1 MIEPTPPCPSE
12 PLTPREQRAAG
23 ALCMLQELAEIGMDM
38 ARVCGRRALAQEQM
52 DEVAPGCVPSLR
64 AAELSLA
71 FERIARSIRLTLT
84 LKAKIDD
91 GVLVAELEA
100 REKRRIREAERRDEV
115 QAHKSAAFK
124 ATREVIKQSDR
135 PECERERLLDNADGL
150 FIHGDLPA
158 ELFERGVHSGLMADI
173 CKVLGVEPD
182 WAVWS
187 GESWALTEMI
197 ASLPGPYQHWRTN
210 ALKPDGTRGVAP
222 PEQPAPDSPDSS

>member
-1 MIEPTPPCPSE
+1 MLEPSPPCPSD
-12 PLTPREQRAAG
+12 PLTPREQRAADT
-23 ALCMLQELAEIGMDM
+23 LCMLQELAEIGMDM

-71 FERIARSIRLTLT
+71 FDRIARAIRLTLA

-115 QAHKSAAFK
+115 QAHKQAAFK
-124 ATREVIKQSDR
+124 ATRDVIKQSDR
-135 PECERERLLDNADGL
+135 PECERERLLDNADSL
-150 FIHGDLPA
+150 FIHGDVPA
-158 ELFERGVHSGLMADI
+158 EFFEHGVNSGLMADI

-182 WAVWS
+182 WSVWS
-187 GESWALTEMI
+187 NEGWALTEMI
-197 ASLPGPYQHWRTN
+197 ARVPGPYQHWRIN

-222 PEQPAPDSPDSS
+222 PEPDSS

>member
-1 MIEPTPPCPSE
+1 MLDSAEHPAQTTIGPAQERAERQARVLARLVDIQMELSEILLAQAASQHQADAACPGLKPTLQAGE
-12 PLTPREQRAAG
+12 IAAG
-23 ALCMLQELAEIGMDM
+23 
-38 ARVCGRRALAQEQM
+38 V
-52 DEVAPGCVPSLR
+52 
-64 AAELSLA
+64 
-71 FERIARSIRLTLT
+71 ERLARSVRLTLT
-84 LKAKIDD
+84 LEQKLAD
-91 GVLVAELEA
+91 GSLTAELEA
-100 REKRRIREAERRDEV
+100 REKRRLREAERRDEA
-115 QAHKSAAFK
+115 QLHKSAAFK

-135 PECERERLLDNADGL
+135 PECERERLLDTADGL

-158 ELFERGVHSGLMADI
+158 ELFERGLHSGLMADI

-222 PEQPAPDSPDSS
+222 PEQPAPDFPDSS